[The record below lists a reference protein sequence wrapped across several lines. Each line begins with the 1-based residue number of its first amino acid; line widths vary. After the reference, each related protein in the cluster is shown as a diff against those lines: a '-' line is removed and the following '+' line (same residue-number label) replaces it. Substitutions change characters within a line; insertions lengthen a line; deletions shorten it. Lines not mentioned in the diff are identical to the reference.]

1 MLIAV
6 GTRTIDVTVTVV
18 LTGIFD
24 PDSGM
29 KLAKESATMMIV
41 ENVSTL
47 ILSIV
52 PASSRTDSL

>member
-1 MLIAV
+1 
-6 GTRTIDVTVTVV
+6 
-18 LTGIFD
+18 
-24 PDSGM
+24 M

-52 PASSRTDSL
+52 PATSRTDSL